1 MSDRDTFDSTGS
13 MAHARFGVLAEAW
26 GGDIARWPEAE
37 RRPARDVLSR
47 SRRARRILAAAQHLD
62 AVLARL
68 PAPPPASAQ
77 LRRAV
82 AALQPLPE
90 RPRRAANRRP
100 WSWLALL
107 ARGVSLTAAAAAGVL
122 AGIAL
127 APVPEPD
134 PGNLAPIEAALIVG
148 EAPTTLVGYLMEEF

>member
-1 MSDRDTFDSTGS
+1 MRDRETCDSTGS
-13 MAHARFGVLAEAW
+13 MRLARFGVLAEAY

-37 RRPARDVLSR
+37 RRPARDVLAESR
-47 SRRARRILAAAQHLD
+47 QARQILAAAQHLD

-68 PAPPPASAQ
+68 PAPPLASAH
-77 LRRAV
+77 LRRSV

-90 RPRRAANRRP
+90 RPRRVGYRRP
-100 WSWLALL
+100 WPWLALL
-107 ARGVSLTAAAAAGVL
+107 ARGLSWTAAAAAGIL

-134 PGNLAPIEAALIVG
+134 PGNLVSIEAALIVG
-148 EAPTTLVGYLMEEF
+148 EAPTTVVGYLMEEF